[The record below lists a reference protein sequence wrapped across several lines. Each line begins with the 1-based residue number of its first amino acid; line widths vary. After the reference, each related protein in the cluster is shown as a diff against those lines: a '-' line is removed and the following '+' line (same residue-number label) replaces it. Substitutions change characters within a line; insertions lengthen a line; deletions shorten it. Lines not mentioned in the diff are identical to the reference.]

1 VRQRAA
7 VRVQRLYT
15 GLTNSSY
22 TFIVVWLER
31 RSVMNT
37 FTVVTLDWLFVGNT
51 YLADAQRR
59 ARPLFLGANSSWLT
73 RLKQPFSDGT
83 LTSERL
89 QTQLEDLATLYAQLR
104 QVHLQAHLEVTPLL
118 TQEQVA
124 QYQVL
129 RGYAQN

>member
-1 VRQRAA
+1 
-7 VRVQRLYT
+7 
-15 GLTNSSY
+15 
-22 TFIVVWLER
+22 
-31 RSVMNT
+31 MNT
-37 FTVVTLDWLFVGNT
+37 LTMVTLDWLFVGNT